1 MYVFKKQKSLK
12 KVFCFS
18 WFLNQMYLGLFLQL
32 AVTEDMIQGPT
43 LADFTL
49 LWMKAGFKKE

>member
-1 MYVFKKQKSLK
+1 
-12 KVFCFS
+12 
-18 WFLNQMYLGLFLQL
+18 MYLGLFLQL

-49 LWMKAGFKKE
+49 LWMNAGFKKE